1 MKYKIEKEV
10 YLAQLEIKTKQD
22 EKQLLSFL
30 YSRSLT
36 RNKDRKVAEMLD
48 L

>member
-1 MKYKIEKEV
+1 MKYKIGKDV

-30 YSRSLT
+30 FFKSLMRS
-36 RNKDRKVAEMLD
+36 KDWKVAEMLA

>member
-1 MKYKIEKEV
+1 MKYKIEKDV

-22 EKQLLSFL
+22 EKQLLSSSS
-30 YSRSLT
+30 SRSSM
-36 RNKDRKVAEMLD
+36 RSKDWKVAEMLD